1 MSRVEKNWLEWSVF
15 AISALLIVAVLA
27 ILIREAMTEGNRPPL
42 LRVTTGDALPDGHGG
57 HRVPVTVRNDGDRTA
72 AEAKIELALEEGGRD
87 VIKKANMRIVERGEI
102 TLPFVPQRS
111 SRTGWVVF
119 KRDPKCCELLVRAI
133 GYQQP

>member
-1 MSRVEKNWLEWSVF
+1 MKPAKNMLEWSVF

-72 AEAKIELALEEGGRD
+72 AEAKIELALEEGGRE
-87 VIKKANMRIVERGEI
+87 VERGEI